1 MYTEQDRSQI
11 KKRIAKYF
19 VISGII
25 MAAMLALYIV
35 GLIQR
40 WEAVVMVD
48 GTLMFVVACFAWLMF
63 IWPCL
68 RYNFFLN
75 DMAKG
80 LGREV
85 AGSIVEVSEQEDYQD
100 GVRVLPVRILL
111 DVEEDERI
119 VYLNATKAEGFPKAG
134 EKVRLKCY
142 GRHIKE
148 VSVVK

>member
-11 KKRIAKYF
+11 KKRITKYF
-19 VISGII
+19 VISGVI

-35 GLIQR
+35 GIKQR
-40 WEAVVMVD
+40 WEAVVLAD
-48 GTLMFVVACFAWLMF
+48 GALMFVVACFAWLVF

-68 RYNFFLN
+68 RYHFFLN

-80 LGREV
+80 LGREIT
-85 AGSIVEVSEQEDYQD
+85 GSIVEIAEQEDYQD

-111 DVEEDERI
+111 DAEEDERI
-119 VYLNATKAEGFPKAG
+119 VYLNATKTEGFPKAG
-134 EKVRLKCY
+134 EKVHLKCY

-148 VSVVK
+148 VAVVK